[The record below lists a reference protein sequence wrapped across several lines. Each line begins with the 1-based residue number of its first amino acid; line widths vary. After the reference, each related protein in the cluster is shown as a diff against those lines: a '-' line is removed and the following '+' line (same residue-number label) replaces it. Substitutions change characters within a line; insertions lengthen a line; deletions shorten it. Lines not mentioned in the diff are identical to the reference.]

1 VARSLRIA
9 WLALAV
15 ASAASAQH
23 PLPPRDRT
31 LAERVA
37 LADAVALARVA
48 LVEPGRLHLEDARA
62 LRGEVPDGFQVKR
75 SPLAPPPFEEGD
87 LAVFFLRGARSPF
100 VLADAPREMIR
111 PADEAAA
118 RELAQAVGDLV
129 AAGDDPARI
138 LALHAAWL
146 EGPDDGLRE
155 LAVAGLDD
163 PLRPPTPAFALERA
177 RVALDAT
184 RPPGARRAS
193 ARVAALDAEALALL
207 LAWIPG
213 GSSGA
218 DGAVVDVA
226 LRKAVLL
233 RAAKADEAI
242 LRALA
247 SPDPGIRRSGLLAAS
262 GLRDHAGE
270 KLRAEVAALAQ
281 REPDPEVRT
290 DAERAARR
298 LGLR

>member
-1 VARSLRIA
+1 VARSLRIG
-9 WLALAV
+9 WLALAF

-37 LADAVALARVA
+37 LADAVALARVG

-62 LRGEVPDGFQVKR
+62 LRGELPGEFAVKR

-87 LAVFFLRGARSPF
+87 LAVFFLRGARPPY

-111 PADEAAA
+111 PADDASA
-118 RELAQAVGDLV
+118 RELAKAVGELV
-129 AAGDDPARI
+129 AAGDDRGRI

-146 EGPDDGLRE
+146 EGPDDALRE
-155 LAVAGLDD
+155 LAIAGLDD
-163 PLRPPTPAFALERA
+163 PLQPLPPAFALERA

-184 RPPGARRAS
+184 RPRGVRRAS
-193 ARVAALDAEALALL
+193 ASVAAPDPEALALL

-213 GSSGA
+213 GSSEA
-218 DGAVVDVA
+218 DAAVTDVA
-226 LRKAVLL
+226 LRRAVLL
-233 RAAKADEAI
+233 RAAKVDEAT

-247 SPDPGIRRSGLLAAS
+247 SPSPEIRRAGLLTAS
-262 GLRDHAGE
+262 GLRDHASE

-281 REPDPEVRT
+281 REPDAEVRVE
-290 DAERAARR
+290 AERAARR

>member
-1 VARSLRIA
+1 MARSLRITG
-9 WLALAV
+9 LALAF

-31 LAERVA
+31 LAERVS
-37 LADAVALARVA
+37 LADAVALARVG

-62 LRGEVPDGFQVKR
+62 LRGELPGEFAVKR

-87 LAVFFLRGARSPF
+87 LAVFFLRGARPPY

-111 PADEAAA
+111 PADDASA
-118 RELAQAVGDLV
+118 RELAKAVGELV
-129 AAGDDPARI
+129 AAGDDRPRI

-146 EGPDDGLRE
+146 EGPDEALRE

-163 PLRPPTPAFALERA
+163 PLQPLPAAFALERA
-177 RVALDAT
+177 RIALDAT
-184 RPPGARRAS
+184 RPRGVRRAS
-193 ARVAALDAEALALL
+193 ARVAAPDPEALALL

-213 GSSGA
+213 GSSEA
-218 DGAVVDVA
+218 DAAVAEVA
-226 LRKAVLL
+226 LRRAVVV
-233 RAAKADEAI
+233 RAAKVDEAT

-247 SPDPGIRRSGLLAAS
+247 SPSAEIRRAGLLTAS

-281 REPDPEVRT
+281 REPDAKVRVE
-290 DAERAARR
+290 AERTARR